1 MSDYGVISS
10 KREQIYT
17 SCYCEENIWHLCDK
31 IKKSKCLKESHKAY
45 VIFISNENRAVPLWN
60 QASSESE
67 EGLVIWDYHVI
78 LILKKN
84 NASEVYDLDTSLP
97 YPCDF
102 QSYTKATFKSDE
114 NILEQFHRK
123 FRVIPFED
131 YLLNFASDRHH
142 MKDDKGQWIKPPPEY
157 PCIQTPNCTNNI
169 DEFISMK
176 LNIGVGEVVSFR
188 KFNDLFSLNN
198 DI

>member
-1 MSDYGVISS
+1 MTDYGDISS

-31 IKKSKCLKESHKAY
+31 IKKSNCLKENHKAY

-60 QASSESE
+60 QASSQSE

-78 LILKKN
+78 LIIKTN
-84 NASEVYDLDTSLP
+84 TASEVYDLDTSLP

-157 PCIQTPNCTNNI
+157 PCIQTPNCRNNI

-176 LNIGVGEVVSFR
+176 LDKGVGKVVSLC
-188 KFNDLFSLNN
+188 KFNAMFSLND